1 MEITNVLKH
10 ISQSTSSIGPIIK
23 DSGFEEMMRYNKNYV
38 IDSITEDSDYY
49 FDQEQ
54 NEKELQ

>member
-23 DSGFEEMMRYNKNYV
+23 DNGFEELMRYNKNYV
-38 IDSITEDSDYY
+38 IDSATEDSDYE
-49 FDQEQ
+49 FDQKE
-54 NEKELQ
+54 NEKEL